1 MPPPMPP
8 PGSRFQYEKVPPPK
22 SLGDIPRYL
31 RELLGGF
38 FVRMGYIIKLVW
50 KTGPWILFAM
60 MFFAIFQGV
69 MPVVGSK
76 ISQYVLNELQSGY
89 DGFSGDLA
97 AFAGHTVFY
106 LLVFLFTYNILN
118 GVVGTLKNTVTRVA
132 GELVVRTV
140 KLEIMNKA
148 KDLDICAFDLP
159 AFYEKLENANRE
171 AGMRP
176 IQILSS
182 TFSIIS
188 TVITLVSFVIILASE
203 LWWAA
208 LVMVAVSIPSAII
221 NFYYRRQNFNYMRR
235 RSKDRRQMNYYSDLM
250 VNKDMVKEIR
260 LFGLSD
266 TFISRYDETFGRYY
280 AGIRRLILRENL
292 WHVIIT
298 VISAVVNCGFY
309 AWFAY
314 LVVKGEHQIGDYS
327 LYTGAL
333 GSVSGQVASLIS
345 ISVTIYEGTL
355 FIDNLTSFLKEKK
368 TVVPIPPAD
377 DPTAAP
383 RKVLHGQAHTIEFR
397 HVSFA
402 YPGTERRVLDDINLT
417 IRPGETLVLVGL
429 NGAGKTTLLKLLIRL
444 YDPTEGQILL
454 DGHDIREYE
463 VEDLYRMFGIIFQ
476 DFGKYAVSVAEN
488 IRFGDIH
495 KEADDEKIRAAAA
508 EADATDYISHLPG
521 GFDTPLMRIF
531 EEDGIELS
539 IGQWQKLAIAR
550 AFYSESD
557 VLILDEPTA
566 SLDPMAEQEIFN
578 QFDRL
583 RADKTT
589 IFVSHRLSSA
599 TVASKI
605 AVLEY
610 GRLIEEGDHRSLM
623 AAKGRYYELF
633 STQAKRYVTEGEAIL
648 EEVPDELRGRPVMGV
663 PPMNRPPMG
672 QPPMD
677 RPPFGDRPPMDRP
690 PMPPPGAEKP
700 PRG

>member
-1 MPPPMPP
+1 MFHGPP
-8 PGSRFQYEKVPPPK
+8 PGARFQYAKVTPPK
-22 SLGDIPRYL
+22 NLADVPRYL
-31 RELLGGF
+31 GELLGGF
-38 FVRMGYIIKLVW
+38 FTRMGYIFRLVW

-60 MFFAIFQGV
+60 LFFAIFQGI

-76 ISQYVLNELQSGY
+76 ISEAVLNELQTQYGL
-89 DGFSGDLA
+89 FEGD
-97 AFAGHTVFY
+97 FAGFFGSTVFF
-106 LLVFLFTYNILN
+106 LLVFMFTYNILTSIVN
-118 GVVGTLKNTVTRVA
+118 TLKNTVTRIA

-140 KLEIMNKA
+140 KLEIMHKA
-148 KDLDICAFDLP
+148 KELDLCAFDLP

-182 TFSIIS
+182 TFSVVS
-188 TVITLVSFVIILASE
+188 TVITLISFVVILAAE

-208 LVMVAVSIPSAII
+208 LVMVLVSVPSAII
-221 NFYYRRQNFNYMRR
+221 NFYYRRKNFQYMRR

-260 LFGLSD
+260 MFNLSD
-266 TFISRYDETFGRYY
+266 TFIGRYRETFARYY
-280 AGIRRLILRENL
+280 AGIRALILRENM

-298 VISAVVNCGFY
+298 VVSSVVNCAFY

-314 LVVKGEHQIGDYS
+314 RVVTGGYQIGTYS

-333 GSVSGQVASLIS
+333 GQIAGQVGSLIS
-345 ISVTIYEGTL
+345 ISATIYEGTL
-355 FIDNLTSFLKEKK
+355 FIDNLTSFLKEEP
-368 TVVPIPPAD
+368 TIIPVPVEG
-377 DPTAAP
+377 
-383 RKVLHGQAHTIEFR
+383 RKEEGPLKVKHGQAHTIEFR
-397 HVSFA
+397 HVSFI
-402 YPGTERRVLDDINLT
+402 YPGTERKVLDDVNLV

-429 NGAGKTTLLKLLIRL
+429 NGAGKTTLLKLLTRL
-444 YDPTEGQILL
+444 YDPTEGTILL
-454 DGHDIREYE
+454 DGEDIRAYD
-463 VEDLYRMFGIIFQ
+463 VKDLYSMYGIIFQ
-476 DFGKYAVSVAEN
+476 DFGKYAVSASEN
-488 IRFGDIH
+488 IHFGDIR
-495 KEADDEKIRAAAA
+495 KELKEEEIRKAAE
-508 EADATDYISHLPG
+508 EADATDYIGHLPG

-531 EEDGIELS
+531 EEEGIELS

-550 AFYSESD
+550 AFYSDSD

-610 GRLIEEGDHRSLM
+610 GKLIEEGDHRQLM
-623 AAKGRYYELF
+623 AKRGRYYELF
-633 STQAKRYVTEGEAIL
+633 STQAKRYVTEGEAVL
-648 EEVPDELRGRPVMGV
+648 EDVPDDIRPARHGGM
-663 PPMNRPPMG
+663 PPQGHPQGHTHDEPPHGHPHPMG
-672 QPPMD
+672 A
-677 RPPFGDRPPMDRP
+677 G
-690 PMPPPGAEKP
+690 K
-700 PRG
+700 RGES

>member
-1 MPPPMPP
+1 MPPGPP
-8 PGSRFQYEKVPPPK
+8 PGARFQYAKITPPK
-22 SLGDIPRYL
+22 NIADLPRYL
-31 RELLGGF
+31 HELLGGF
-38 FVRMGYIIKLVW
+38 FIRMGYIFKLVW

-60 MFFAIFQGV
+60 MFFAVFQGV

-76 ISQYVLNELQSGY
+76 ISEAVLNELQSQYGL
-89 DGFSGDLA
+89 FSGHAFAD
-97 AFAGHTVFY
+97 FAGHTVFF
-106 LLVFLFTYNILN
+106 LLIFMFSYNILN
-118 GVVGTLKNTVTRVA
+118 SIVGTLKNTVTRIA

-140 KLEIMNKA
+140 KLEIMHKA
-148 KDLDICAFDLP
+148 KELDLCAFDLP

-182 TFSIIS
+182 TFSVVS
-188 TVITLVSFVIILASE
+188 TVITLISFIVILAAE

-208 LVMVAVSIPSAII
+208 LVMVLVSVPSAII
-221 NFYYRRQNFNYMRR
+221 NFYYRRKNFQYMRR

-260 LFGLSD
+260 MFDLSD
-266 TFISRYDETFGRYY
+266 TFIGRYRETFDRYY
-280 AGIRRLILRENL
+280 AGIRSLIWKENT
-292 WHVIIT
+292 WHIIIT
-298 VISAVVNCGFY
+298 IVSAVVNCGFY

-314 LVVKGEHQIGDYS
+314 RVVTGGYQIGTYS

-333 GSVSGQVASLIS
+333 GQIAGQVGSLIG
-345 ISVTIYEGTL
+345 ISATIYEGTL
-355 FIDNLTSFLKEKK
+355 FIDNLTSFLSEKP
-368 TVVPIPPAD
+368 TIVPVPAAGREEEG
-377 DPTAAP
+377 PL
-383 RKVLHGQAHTIEFR
+383 KVNHGGAHTIEFR
-397 HVSFA
+397 HVSFV
-402 YPGTERRVLDDINLT
+402 YPGTERKVLDDVSLL

-429 NGAGKTTLLKLLIRL
+429 NGAGKTTLLKLLTRL
-444 YDPTEGQILL
+444 YDPTEGTILL
-454 DGHDIREYE
+454 DGEDIRAYD
-463 VEDLYRMFGIIFQ
+463 VKDLYRMYGIIFQ
-476 DFGKYAVSVAEN
+476 DFGKYAVSVTEN

-495 KEADDEKIRAAAA
+495 KDVKDEDIRKAAE
-508 EADATDYISHLPG
+508 EADATDYIAHLPG

-531 EEDGIELS
+531 EEQGIELS

-550 AFYSESD
+550 AFYSDSD

-610 GRLIEEGDHRSLM
+610 GKLIEEGDHRQLM
-623 AAKGRYYELF
+623 AKRGRYYELF
-633 STQAKRYVTEGEAIL
+633 STQAKRYVTEGEAVL
-648 EEVPDELRGRPVMGV
+648 EEVPEDIRPHRPPFDGPPHDGPRGG
-663 PPMNRPPMG
+663 RPPMG
-672 QPPMD
+672 A
-677 RPPFGDRPPMDRP
+677 G
-690 PMPPPGAEKP
+690 KH
-700 PRG
+700 RGS

>member
-1 MPPPMPP
+1 MFHGPP
-8 PGSRFQYEKVPPPK
+8 PGARFQYAKITPPK
-22 SLGDIPRYL
+22 NIADVPRYL
-31 RELLGGF
+31 GELLGGF
-38 FVRMGYIIKLVW
+38 FTRMGYIFKLVW

-60 MFFAIFQGV
+60 LFFAVFQGV

-76 ISQYVLNELQSGY
+76 ISEAVLNELQSRYGLF
-89 DGFSGDLA
+89 DGDFA
-97 AFAGHTVFY
+97 AFFGTTVFF
-106 LLVFLFTYNILN
+106 LLAFMFAYNILN
-118 GVVGTLKNTVTRVA
+118 SIVNTLKNTVTRIA

-148 KDLDICAFDLP
+148 KELDLCSFDLP

-182 TFSIIS
+182 TFQVVS
-188 TVITLVSFVIILASE
+188 TTITLISFVVILAAE

-208 LVMVAVSIPSAII
+208 LVMVAVSVPSAII
-221 NFYYRRQNFNYMRR
+221 NFYYRRKHFQYMRR

-260 LFGLSD
+260 MFDLSD
-266 TFISRYDETFGRYY
+266 TFIGRYRETFDRYF
-280 AGIRRLILRENL
+280 AGIRALIMRENM

-298 VISAVVNCGFY
+298 VVSSVVNCAFF

-314 LVVKGEHQIGDYS
+314 RVVTGGYQIGTYS

-333 GSVSGQVASLIS
+333 GQIAGQVGALIGVS
-345 ISVTIYEGTL
+345 ATIYEGTL
-355 FIDNLTSFLKEKK
+355 FIDNLTSFLKEEP
-368 TVVPIPPAD
+368 TVVPMVPEE
-377 DPTAAP
+377 
-383 RKVLHGQAHTIEFR
+383 RKEEGPLKVAHGQAHTIEFR
-397 HVSFA
+397 HVSFI
-402 YPGTERRVLDDINLT
+402 YPGTERKVLDDVNLV

-429 NGAGKTTLLKLLIRL
+429 NGAGKTTLLKLLTRL
-444 YDPTEGQILL
+444 YDPTEGVILL
-454 DGHDIREYE
+454 DGEDIRAYD
-463 VEDLYRMFGIIFQ
+463 VKDLYSMYGIIFQ
-476 DFGKYAVSVAEN
+476 DFGKYAVSVTEN
-488 IRFGDIH
+488 IHFGDIR
-495 KEADDEKIRAAAA
+495 KELKEEEIRKAAE
-508 EADATDYISHLPG
+508 EADATDYIGHLPG
-521 GFDTPLMRIF
+521 GFNTPLMRIF
-531 EEDGIELS
+531 EEEGIELS

-550 AFYSESD
+550 AFYSDSD

-610 GRLIEEGDHRSLM
+610 GRLIEEGDHRTLM
-623 AAKGRYYELF
+623 AKRGRYYELF
-633 STQAKRYVTEGEAIL
+633 STQAKRYVTEGEAVL
-648 EEVPDELRGRPVMGV
+648 EEVPEEIKPHRD
-663 PPMNRPPMG
+663 PPHDHPHGMPPMG
-672 QPPMD
+672 AG
-677 RPPFGDRPPMDRP
+677 RH
-690 PMPPPGAEKP
+690 
-700 PRG
+700 RGE